1 MKSVPVDVAIVS
13 ATHRDLRAMIAAQAF
28 REDLYYR
35 VNGLVVR
42 LPALRDRTDLMEI
55 AHKILRAET
64 EGRAPGLEDEVV
76 ALLRACR
83 WPGNI
88 RQLATTLRTAAVM
101 AGGEGTIRRE
111 HLSDD
116 FLEDAQR
123 ALPAAPAV
131 PPEPEPAGPAS
142 TLGDLELATIRRALE
157 ESGGNI
163 SVTSRRLGISRNTI
177 YRRLRWRGDGP
188 PRS

>member
-1 MKSVPVDVAIVS
+1 M
-13 ATHRDLRAMIAAQAF
+13 
-28 REDLYYR
+28 
-35 VNGLVVR
+35 
-42 LPALRDRTDLMEI
+42 
-55 AHKILRAET
+55 
-64 EGRAPGLEDEVV
+64 
-76 ALLRACR
+76 
-83 WPGNI
+83 
-88 RQLATTLRTAAVM
+88 
-101 AGGEGTIRRE
+101 
-111 HLSDD
+111 
-116 FLEDAQR
+116 
-123 ALPAAPAV
+123 V